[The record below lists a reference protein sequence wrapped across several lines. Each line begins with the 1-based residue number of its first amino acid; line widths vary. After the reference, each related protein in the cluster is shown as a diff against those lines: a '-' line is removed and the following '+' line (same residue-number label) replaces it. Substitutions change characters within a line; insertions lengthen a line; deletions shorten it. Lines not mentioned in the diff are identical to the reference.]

1 MDEQLRVLAMS
12 VLTKES
18 YQEFAREVF
27 GMSMSAARLI
37 AKNNLKDA
45 ENIVLET
52 VYEASCD
59 FVLFDH
65 YRRSKDLVDMLKTT
79 TND

>member
-1 MDEQLRVLAMS
+1 MDEQLRILAMS
-12 VLTKES
+12 VLTKEG

-65 YRRSKDLVDMLKTT
+65 YRRSKDLVDTLKAMP
-79 TND
+79 ND

>member
-1 MDEQLRVLAMS
+1 MDEQLRILAMS

-27 GMSMSAARLI
+27 GMSISAAMLI

-65 YRRSKDLVDMLKTT
+65 YRRSKDLVEALKAMP
-79 TND
+79 ND